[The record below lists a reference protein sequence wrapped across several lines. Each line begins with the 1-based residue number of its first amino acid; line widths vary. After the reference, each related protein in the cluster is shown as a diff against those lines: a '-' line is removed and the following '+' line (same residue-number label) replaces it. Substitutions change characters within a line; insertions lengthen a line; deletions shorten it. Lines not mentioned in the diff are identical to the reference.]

1 MDHTGKSKTIVEQEE
16 SFVRMSA
23 IVMHT
28 WASSKSPGEG
38 VQFFFSAGGGLIF
51 QNRGGVPSKI
61 FSRIS

>member
-38 VQFFFSAGGGLIF
+38 VQFFFQQGGARAGGPFKNFLSNFIG
-51 QNRGGVPSKI
+51 
-61 FSRIS
+61 